1 MFRKKEANLNE
12 LHMAQ
17 NLEEASYLETMFGL
31 LNKVT
36 EAKEVATTEIF
47 QLEIAHL
54 KAAQSA
60 NAERAQHL
68 HDLQA
73 EATSEMAEL
82 VAHYAVESS
91 DNAEEDVL
99 KDDNVARAERKK
111 DFDANHGLNNS
122 GIHSVSELYDNII
135 WSGE

>member
-36 EAKEVATTEIF
+36 EAKEVATTKIF
-47 QLEIAHL
+47 QLEIGHL
-54 KAAQSA
+54 KAAQNA

-73 EATSEMAEL
+73 EATSRMADL
-82 VAHYAVESS
+82 VAHYVVESS

-99 KDDNVARAERKK
+99 KVDNVSRAERNKE
-111 DFDANHGLNNS
+111 FVSNHGLNNS
-122 GIHSVSELYDNII
+122 GIHSVSELYDDII
-135 WSGE
+135 WSGK